1 MKFQSDVFQVG
12 EEIEWDVVGNG
23 VKRQIMGHDDHI
35 LVVKVAFE
43 KGSIGPIHDHIHSQS
58 TYVESGEFEVS
69 IDGVKKVLKGGD
81 GFYIPPHAPHGAV
94 CLAAGVLIDV
104 FSPIRE
110 DFFTGE
116 KYK

>member
-1 MKFQSDVFQVG
+1 MKFQSDIFQKGEDIKWEVVG
-12 EEIEWDVVGNG
+12 EG
-23 VKRQIMGHDDHI
+23 VKRQIMGHDDNI
-35 LVVKVAFE
+35 LIVKVFFE
-43 KGSIGPIHDHIHSQS
+43 KGSIGPIHDHFHSQA
-58 TYVESGEFEVS
+58 TYVESGEFEVN
-69 IDGVKKVLKGGD
+69 IGGAKKVLKAGD
-81 GFYIPPHAPHGAV
+81 GFYIPPHEPHGAL